1 MKTRH
6 IACALPVVLMLNGLV
21 SVVWAQEPSKQPP
34 LEMPKSLIQ
43 LDTPAKASAAAPE
56 EKEKPKAVVKKAKP
70 PAAVQVAEVAKE
82 PVKEAVKEP
91 AKESAPVA
99 EIGTYKVRAGDTVER
114 IIQKFY
120 ASSPL
125 RIDVLREALVQN
137 NPKSFVKANPKS
149 LLAGTTLSLPDQ
161 TELIKKLVPS
171 LAAPEVPASV
181 PAPAQPASAV
191 SQANVVTPV
200 NVPPV
205 GGAAAHQ
212 AGHNPGMPDPKRNWV
227 RYP

>member
-1 MKTRH
+1 MTNRH
-6 IACALPVVLMLNGLV
+6 ATFALPVALMLHGLMSLAV
-21 SVVWAQEPSKQPP
+21 AQEPSKQPP

-43 LDTPAKASAAAPE
+43 LDAPTKGAASPE
-56 EKEKPKAVVKKAKP
+56 DKDKPKAVAKKAKP
-70 PAAVQVAEVAKE
+70 AAVVAEASDKTAKE
-82 PVKEAVKEP
+82 ATKET
-91 AKESAPVA
+91 AKDSTAVA
-99 EIGTYKVRAGDTVER
+99 EIGSYKVKAGDTVER

-171 LAAPEVPASV
+171 LATPEVPAPV
-181 PAPAQPASAV
+181 PAPVQPASAV

>member
-1 MKTRH
+1 MKIRH
-6 IACALPVVLMLNGLV
+6 VVHAWPLALIFNAWV
-21 SVVWAQEPSKQPP
+21 SVAVAQEPSKQAP

-43 LDTPAKASAAAPE
+43 LDAPTKAPLDD
-56 EKEKPKAVVKKAKP
+56 KEKPKAVVKKAKAP
-70 PAAVQVAEVAKE
+70 APAAAEAPAPAEAAKDS
-82 PVKEAVKEP
+82 P
-91 AKESAPVA
+91 PVA
-99 EIGTYKVRAGDTVER
+99 EIGTYKVKPGDTVDR

-125 RIDVLREALVQN
+125 RMEVLREALVHN
-137 NPKSFVKANPKS
+137 NPKSFAKVNPKT
-149 LLAGTTLSLPDQ
+149 LMAGTTLSLPDQ
-161 TELIKKLVPS
+161 TVLIKKLMPS
-171 LAAPEVPASV
+171 LAAPVEAPL
-181 PAPAQPASAV
+181 PAPVAPVQPTAI

-200 NVPPV
+200 DVPPV

>member
-6 IACALPVVLMLNGLV
+6 IACALPVALMLNGLV

-43 LDTPAKASAAAPE
+43 LDTTVKASAVALD
-56 EKEKPKAVVKKAKP
+56 EKEKTKAAVKKAKP
-70 PAAVQVAEVAKE
+70 PAAVQVAEAAKE
-82 PVKEAVKEP
+82 PVKEAKEP

-171 LAAPEVPASV
+171 LAAPEVPTPM
-181 PAPAQPASAV
+181 PAPAQPASAL

>member
-1 MKTRH
+1 MKSPH
-6 IACALPVVLMLNGLV
+6 I
-21 SVVWAQEPSKQPP
+21 
-34 LEMPKSLIQ
+34 
-43 LDTPAKASAAAPE
+43 TAAAD
-56 EKEKPKAVVKKAKP
+56 EKEKPKAAVKKTKT
-70 PAAVQVAEVAKE
+70 PAAVPVAEAVKE
-82 PVKEAVKEP
+82 PVKEA
-91 AKESAPVA
+91 AKESTLVA
-99 EIGTYKVRAGDTVER
+99 EMGTYKVRAGDTVER

-149 LLAGTTLSLPDQ
+149 LLAGTTLALPDQ
-161 TELIKKLVPS
+161 VELIKKLVPS
-171 LAAPEVPASV
+171 LAVTEA
-181 PAPAQPASAV
+181 PAPAPTPVQASTAV

-200 NVPPV
+200 NVAPV

>member
-1 MKTRH
+1 MKSPH
-6 IACALPVVLMLNGLV
+6 ITFALPVALMLNSLL
-21 SVVWAQEPSKQPP
+21 SVAWAQEPSKQPP

-43 LDTPAKASAAAPE
+43 LDAPAKAAAAD
-56 EKEKPKAVVKKAKP
+56 EKEKPKAAVKKTKT
-70 PAAVQVAEVAKE
+70 PAAVPVAEAVKV
-82 PVKEAVKEP
+82 PVKEA
-91 AKESAPVA
+91 AKESTLVA
-99 EIGTYKVRAGDTVER
+99 EMGTYKVRAGDTVER

-149 LLAGTTLSLPDQ
+149 LLAGTTLALPDQ
-161 TELIKKLVPS
+161 VELIKKLVPS
-171 LAAPEVPASV
+171 LAVTEV
-181 PAPAQPASAV
+181 PAPAPTPVQASTAV

-200 NVPPV
+200 NVAPV